1 MSKYLQAL
9 RVEQSKTF
17 SDPSFALILLGLTA
31 AMAIFP
37 GLICHALSS
46 DIASSDNSTAR
57 MYVFSFAGRIGYLA
71 PLIVGII
78 SFGADFKNGGFARM
92 IMVYGSRFIAYSAK
106 VTNVALLSIMLGLL
120 SVSFSYGTIFTVAHL
135 GSNTIG
141 LDQELFFMALR
152 MVLAYALWGIL
163 GAGLG
168 ALFKNQ
174 VVGISTVSVL
184 ALFIEPVLTMII
196 NESAT
201 LIPVGKFLL
210 GPIN

>member
-92 IMVYGSRFIAYSAK
+92 IMVYGSRFIAYIRQSNKCGLTLNYAGSAQR
-106 VTNVALLSIMLGLL
+106 VLLIWHNFHCGASGFQHDRAGPRTVFHGAADGPCLRTLG
-120 SVSFSYGTIFTVAHL
+120 H
-135 GSNTIG
+135 IG
-141 LDQELFFMALR
+141 CRARCAVQESSSWNIDR
-152 MVLAYALWGIL
+152 VG
-163 GAGLG
+163 
-168 ALFKNQ
+168 
-174 VVGISTVSVL
+174 VGIVHRTG
-184 ALFIEPVLTMII
+184 ADYD
-196 NESAT
+196 NQ
-201 LIPVGKFLL
+201 
-210 GPIN
+210 